1 MTVHTAGRFT
11 TSQIVINKFM
21 MLSPPIKTINKLMK
35 NLRPF
40 IFLCLFFTTIT
51 SAFSQTDTANSQQIS
66 LNNFVVKENLLK
78 NNKIAIIAADENE
91 KPIERLNGTFQF
103 SINGFL
109 QELKFNDGVAV
120 APLPI
125 DKSTFLYL
133 RHENEAGVHGKL
145 YYIYKKDD
153 NLSPYKINWLVLIL
167 IPLGIIVLA
176 TLFRKFIIVGG
187 IILVAFLIFN
197 SKNGL
202 GIPTFFDTVFDGLK
216 GLF

>member
-1 MTVHTAGRFT
+1 
-11 TSQIVINKFM
+11 
-21 MLSPPIKTINKLMK
+21 MLFSLLLI
-35 NLRPF
+35 
-40 IFLCLFFTTIT
+40 
-51 SAFSQTDTANSQQIS
+51 SGSSVFSQTDTATTQHVA

-91 KPIERLNGTFQF
+91 KPIESLNGTFQF
-103 SINGFL
+103 SINGFQ

-120 APLPI
+120 APQPI

-133 RHENEAGVHGKL
+133 RHENEAGTHGKL
-145 YYIYKKDD
+145 YYIYKKND
-153 NLSPYKINWLVLIL
+153 NLSPYKVNWLVLIL

-176 TLFRKFIIVGG
+176 TLFRKFIIIGG

>member
-1 MTVHTAGRFT
+1 MTVHNAGRFI
-11 TSQIVINKFM
+11 TSQIVM
-21 MLSPPIKTINKLMK
+21 YMLMIASSPIKTTNKLMK

-40 IFLCLFFTTIT
+40 ILLCLFFTTIT

-91 KPIERLNGTFQF
+91 KPIESMNGTFQF
-103 SINGFL
+103 IINGFQ

-145 YYIYKKDD
+145 YYFIKRTTT
-153 NLSPYKINWLVLIL
+153 
-167 IPLGIIVLA
+167 LA
-176 TLFRKFIIVGG
+176 LTR
-187 IILVAFLIFN
+187 
-197 SKNGL
+197 
-202 GIPTFFDTVFDGLK
+202 
-216 GLF
+216 

>member
-1 MTVHTAGRFT
+1 M
-11 TSQIVINKFM
+11 NE
-21 MLSPPIKTINKLMK
+21 TIITDKKPTIKLMK
-35 NLRPF
+35 NPRPY
-40 IFLCLFFTTIT
+40 LFFFFVFIV
-51 SAFSQTDTANSQQIS
+51 SGLYAQTDTATVQRIAV
-66 LNNFVVKENLLK
+66 NNFVVKENLLK

-91 KPIERLNGTFQF
+91 KPIESLNGTFQF
-103 SINGFL
+103 SINGFQ

-120 APLPI
+120 APQAI

-133 RHENEAGVHGKL
+133 RHENESGTHGKL

-153 NLSPYKINWLVLIL
+153 NLSPYRVNWLVLIL
-167 IPLGIIVLA
+167 IPLGIIIIA
-176 TLFRKFIIVGG
+176 TLFRKFIIIGG

>member
-1 MTVHTAGRFT
+1 
-11 TSQIVINKFM
+11 
-21 MLSPPIKTINKLMK
+21 MK
-35 NLRPF
+35 NLKPF
-40 IFLCLFFTTIT
+40 ILLCLFFTTIT
-51 SAFSQTDTANSQQIS
+51 SAFSQTDAANSQQIS

-91 KPIERLNGTFQF
+91 KPIESMNGTFQF
-103 SINGFL
+103 SINGFQ

-176 TLFRKFIIVGG
+176 TLFRKFIIIGG